1 MPEAAHLHL
10 LLFVALLMGSCGHVA
25 YAGTYDVE
33 RIRDERPVL
42 TRWANDHSCGCF
54 CFAPK
59 IQSAGESGEQ
69 AAGVRLE
76 FVASTLNSTNVT
88 QIAYGIAGNV
98 AAVLL
103 YGTNFVP
110 VKRIETGDG
119 KHSVCLCLLD
129 ILKCSPNLALLC
141 FPGLFFQWVFCA
153 AVWVTSMVGDMTLQ
167 SPKFHP
173 FAMLGGVI
181 WATGNFTSCDSLFKW
196 QSSVV
201 LIMDADHFSAGNLAA
216 VPVIKSIGLGLG
228 ILIWG
233 SSSLM
238 MGWASSR
245 WARLPQVLYRTRS
258 HLVDSAGSAPSY
270 SHRSWF
276 RTFQGAK
283 GQKWYLKAP
292 LECIVGHQ
300 KVIFH
305 SAILKPF

>member
-1 MPEAAHLHL
+1 
-10 LLFVALLMGSCGHVA
+10 MGSCGHVA
-25 YAGTYDVE
+25 STGTYYVE
-33 RIRDERPVL
+33 WIRDERPVL
-42 TRWANDHSCGCF
+42 ARGAKNHSCG

-59 IQSAGESGEQ
+59 IQSGGESGEQ

-76 FVASTLNSTNVT
+76 FVASTLNSTNLT

-103 YGTNFVP
+103 YGSNFVP

-119 KHSVCLCLLD
+119 KHSACGYILD
-129 ILKCSPNLALLC
+129 ILKCSPNLPPLC

-153 AVWVTSMVGDMTLQ
+153 AVWVVSMVGDMMLQ

-181 WATGNFTSCDSLFKW
+181 WATGNLTSCDSLFRR

-245 WARLPQVLYRTRS
+245 WARLPRVLYRTRS
-258 HLVDSAGSAPSY
+258 HLVDAAGSAPSY
-270 SHRSWF
+270 
-276 RTFQGAK
+276 
-283 GQKWYLKAP
+283 
-292 LECIVGHQ
+292 
-300 KVIFH
+300 
-305 SAILKPF
+305 